1 MLKMLVVVVVV
12 FVPDFPHIK
21 FVLYFLTSF
30 LCGTCIRLSIVL
42 SVCVIVSLHEY
53 CIGSSSPLVALP
65 SEWATAHQPAAAG
78 GCPCWPS
85 SWENRDETSTVPT
98 TDRVGGD
105 GKMSTC
111 SYGEIRLSTRTVATA
126 ASKTLLHSCL
136 SSPASLLK
144 RAHTATQ
151 LLDQEEQCTSAAV
164 CLLLNLLT
172 NEMRG
177 NGRCDHQPSSHCSS
191 LDGSIRMTLANIE
204 ERRRNALVL
213 STARLKVC

>member
-1 MLKMLVVVVVV
+1 MNA
-12 FVPDFPHIK
+12 
-21 FVLYFLTSF
+21 
-30 LCGTCIRLSIVL
+30 
-42 SVCVIVSLHEY
+42 VSAPVHWL
-53 CIGSSSPLVALP
+53 AL
-65 SEWATAHQPAAAG
+65 EWATAHQPAAAG
-78 GCPCWPS
+78 GCSCWPS

-111 SYGEIRLSTRTVATA
+111 SYHGAIRLLSSRTVATA

-151 LLDQEEQCTSAAV
+151 LLDQEGQCTSAAV